1 MRSKMIKVR
10 SVFKWLPVFLLLLV
24 GANSA
29 FLFPQKI
36 QAAGNSDEKITI
48 CILDSGWDRENGEGW
63 NYLAEDS
70 DLTDHNGHGTLIS
83 EILEENA
90 PDAELVMLK
99 CFDQEMENSAREG
112 NIMARAIRDCVDKY
126 HGDIINMSWTLNQ
139 EEDELHDAVKYAQE
153 KGVILVA
160 AAGNLS
166 MQTPLGSLVY
176 PAAWEEVI
184 GVGGV
189 DLDEKGNP
197 VSSLWYLQ
205 SEAVFVCAD
214 GNYKG
219 EKGSSFAVPRV
230 TAVLADYLKEEL
242 DNSLEASKS
251 QNSEPGEESGAARDQ
266 KARAYLQGLAEEAGE
281 KGYDITFGWGYISQN

>member
-1 MRSKMIKVR
+1 MRNKMIKER
-10 SVFKWLPVFLLLLV
+10 SVFNLLPVFLLLLV
-24 GANSA
+24 GINSV
-29 FLFPQKI
+29 FLFPRKI
-36 QAAGNSDEKITI
+36 LAAGNSDGKVTI
-48 CILDSGWDRENGEGW
+48 CILDSGWNRENGEGW
-63 NYLAEDS
+63 NYVAEDQ
-70 DLTDHNGHGTLIS
+70 DLTDHNGHGTLIT

-99 CFDQEMENSAREG
+99 CFDREMEDSGKED
-112 NIMARAIRDCVDKY
+112 IMDRAIRDCVDKY

-139 EEDELHDAVKYAQE
+139 EKDELHDAVKYAQE
-153 KGVILVA
+153 KGAILVA

-189 DLDEKGNP
+189 DLDEEGNP
-197 VSSLWYLQ
+197 ASSLWYLQ

-219 EKGSSFAVPRV
+219 EKGSSFAVPQV
-230 TAVLADYLKEEL
+230 AAVLADYLKEEMVTG
-242 DNSLEASKS
+242 KIR
-251 QNSEPGEESGAARDQ
+251 NSEKAEKTDSARTQ
-266 KARAYLQGLAEEAGE
+266 KARAYLQELAEDAGE
-281 KGYDITFGWGYISQN
+281 TGYDTIFGWGYIRLK

>member
-1 MRSKMIKVR
+1 MRNKMIKER
-10 SVFKWLPVFLLLLV
+10 SVFNLLPVFLLLLV
-24 GANSA
+24 GINSA
-29 FLFPQKI
+29 FLFPRKI
-36 QAAGNSDEKITI
+36 LAAGNSDGKVTI
-48 CILDSGWDRENGEGW
+48 CILDSGWNRENGEGW
-63 NYLAEDS
+63 NYVAEDQ
-70 DLTDHNGHGTLIS
+70 DLTDHNGHGTLIT

-99 CFDQEMENSAREG
+99 CFDREMEDSGKED
-112 NIMARAIRDCVDKY
+112 IMDRAIRDCVDKY

-139 EEDELHDAVKYAQE
+139 EKDELHDAVKYAQE
-153 KGVILVA
+153 KGAILVA

-189 DLDEKGNP
+189 DLDEEGNP
-197 VSSLWYLQ
+197 ASSLWYLQ

-219 EKGSSFAVPRV
+219 EKGSSFAVPQV
-230 TAVLADYLKEEL
+230 TAVLADYLKEEMVTG
-242 DNSLEASKS
+242 KMR
-251 QNSEPGEESGAARDQ
+251 NSEKAEKSDSARTQ
-266 KARAYLQGLAEEAGE
+266 KARAYLQEIAEDAG
-281 KGYDITFGWGYISQN
+281 KTGYDTIFGWGYIRLK

>member
-1 MRSKMIKVR
+1 MRNKMIKER
-10 SVFKWLPVFLLLLV
+10 SVFDLLPVFLLLFV
-24 GANSA
+24 GLNSA
-29 FLFPQKI
+29 FLFPRKI
-36 QAAGNSDEKITI
+36 LASGNSDGKVTI

-63 NYLAEDS
+63 NYLAEDQ
-70 DLTDHNGHGTLIS
+70 DLTDHSGHGTLIT

-99 CFDQEMENSAREG
+99 CFDQEMEDRIKEET
-112 NIMARAIRDCVDKY
+112 IMARAIRDCVDKY

-153 KGVILVA
+153 KGAILVA

-166 MQTPLGSLVY
+166 MQTPLGSMVY

-184 GVGGV
+184 GVGGA
-189 DLDEKGNP
+189 DLDEEGNP
-197 VSSLWYLQ
+197 ASSLWYLQ

-230 TAVLADYLKEEL
+230 TAVLAEYLKEEMDAGKRRDCE
-242 DNSLEASKS
+242 DNEKS
-251 QNSEPGEESGAARDQ
+251 DAARTE
-266 KARAYLQGLAEEAGE
+266 KARSHLQELAEDAGE
-281 KGYDITFGWGYISQN
+281 KGYDTTFGWGYIREK

>member
-1 MRSKMIKVR
+1 MRNKMIKER
-10 SVFKWLPVFLLLLV
+10 SVFNLLPVFLLLLV
-24 GANSA
+24 GINSV
-29 FLFPQKI
+29 FLFPRKI
-36 QAAGNSDEKITI
+36 LAAGNSDGKVTI
-48 CILDSGWDRENGEGW
+48 CILDSGWNRENGEGW
-63 NYLAEDS
+63 NYVAEDQ
-70 DLTDHNGHGTLIS
+70 DLTDHNGHGTLIT

-99 CFDQEMENSAREG
+99 CFDREMEDSGKED
-112 NIMARAIRDCVDKY
+112 IMDRAIRDCVDKY

-139 EEDELHDAVKYAQE
+139 EKDKLHDAVKYAQE
-153 KGVILVA
+153 KGAILVA

-189 DLDEKGNP
+189 DLDEEGNP
-197 VSSLWYLQ
+197 ASSLWYLQ

-219 EKGSSFAVPRV
+219 EKGSSFAVPQV
-230 TAVLADYLKEEL
+230 TAVLADYLKEEMVTG
-242 DNSLEASKS
+242 KIR
-251 QNSEPGEESGAARDQ
+251 NSEKAEKSDSARTQ
-266 KARAYLQGLAEEAGE
+266 KARAYLQELAEDAGE
-281 KGYDITFGWGYISQN
+281 TGYDTIFGWGYIRLK

>member
-1 MRSKMIKVR
+1 M
-10 SVFKWLPVFLLLLV
+10 
-24 GANSA
+24 
-29 FLFPQKI
+29 
-36 QAAGNSDEKITI
+36 
-48 CILDSGWDRENGEGW
+48 DSGWNRENGEGW
-63 NYLAEDS
+63 NYVAEDQ
-70 DLTDHNGHGTLIS
+70 DLTDHNGHGTLIT

-99 CFDQEMENSAREG
+99 CFDREMEDSGKED
-112 NIMARAIRDCVDKY
+112 IMDRAIRDCVDKY

-139 EEDELHDAVKYAQE
+139 EKDELHNAVKYAQE
-153 KGVILVA
+153 KGAILVA

-189 DLDEKGNP
+189 DLDEEGNP
-197 VSSLWYLQ
+197 ASSLWYLQ

-219 EKGSSFAVPRV
+219 EKGSSFAVPQV
-230 TAVLADYLKEEL
+230 TAVLADYLKEEMVTG
-242 DNSLEASKS
+242 KIR
-251 QNSEPGEESGAARDQ
+251 NSEEAEKSDSARTQ
-266 KARAYLQGLAEEAGE
+266 KARAYLQELAEDAGE
-281 KGYDITFGWGYISQN
+281 TGYDTIFGWGYIRLK